1 MSNSNNTTC
10 PPQALFWF
18 YKRST
23 VNPFHGNVLWEIS
36 LQSLT
41 RKGIWVQLQCDKH
54 CDWLEINHN
63 IDFLQSQ
70 LFPIRGKQTLERTFL
85 IKSKYIS
92 TFESFIY
99 GAHQSFLNFADTNS
113 STVLLRISTIFC
125 FLEFFCRLVF
135 LQKRGSGCFLSWTK
149 RLVFLEKCFLFFSKI
164 RLVFLLGCFL

>member
-1 MSNSNNTTC
+1 MSNSNNKTC
-10 PPQALFWF
+10 RPQALFWF

-41 RKGIWVQLQCDKH
+41 RKWIWVQLQCDKH

-99 GAHQSFLNFADTNS
+99 GPYVSFCQKISDIFTYFTRES
-113 STVLLRISTIFC
+113 SYTKMQ
-125 FLEFFCRLVF
+125 EVF
-135 LQKRGSGCFLSWTK
+135 HTP
-149 RLVFLEKCFLFFSKI
+149 
-164 RLVFLLGCFL
+164 

>member
-1 MSNSNNTTC
+1 MSNSNNTRC

-41 RKGIWVQLQCDKH
+41 RKWIWVQLQCDKH

-99 GAHQSFLNFADTNS
+99 GNNQLTLSLT
-113 STVLLRISTIFC
+113 LWC
-125 FLEFFCRLVF
+125 K
-135 LQKRGSGCFLSWTK
+135 LQKDKTAADESKRWQRQGLSARSW
-149 RLVFLEKCFLFFSKI
+149 RPSVRPIEAFSPKVLKGHG
-164 RLVFLLGCFL
+164 RV